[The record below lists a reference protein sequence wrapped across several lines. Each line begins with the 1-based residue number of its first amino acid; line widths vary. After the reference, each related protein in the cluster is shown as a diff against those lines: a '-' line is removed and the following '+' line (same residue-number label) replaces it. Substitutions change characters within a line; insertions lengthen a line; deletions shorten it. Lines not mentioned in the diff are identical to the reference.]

1 MLKCMLEVN
10 QLRVV
15 YGSNVV
21 LKDVNLVV
29 NGEKVVLVGPNGS
42 GKSTLFKAILGL
54 APVAS
59 GLIKVFDNSLSNIK
73 NLIEISTNIAEVY
86 RIANLK
92 VADIINVYCELRGI
106 GNAQTFQMIK
116 EFELDDTLGRKLY
129 ELSTGQ
135 QKMVC
140 NILALNQSAKLL
152 LLDEPF
158 DNVDQSR
165 RRRFIELLK
174 RSNAELLMSTHEFE
188 LLRLLPGW
196 KLCFMLEGKLFGM
209 FEVSQLERLYISK
222 GRLENALAVME
233 TSLGIFSVTLDKG
246 DLQVKTAT
254 NLSSLLEAV
263 AE

>member
-1 MLKCMLEVN
+1 MVKCMLEAN

-15 YGSNVV
+15 YGSNIV

-42 GKSTLFKAILGL
+42 GKSTLFRAILGL

-59 GLIKVFDNSLSNIK
+59 GSIKVFDKSLSNMK
-73 NLIEISTNIAEVY
+73 NVIEVSTNIAEVY

-92 VADIINVYCELRGI
+92 VADIVNIYCELKGI
-106 GNAQTFQMIK
+106 GNAQSFQMMK
-116 EFELDDTLGRKLY
+116 EFELEDTLGRKLY

-140 NILALNQSAKLL
+140 NILAMNQKAKLL

-174 RSNAELLMSTHEFE
+174 QSNAELLMSTHEFE
-188 LLRLLPGW
+188 LLRLLPDW
-196 KLCFMLEGKLFGM
+196 KLCFMLEGKLWGK
-209 FEVSQLERLYISK
+209 FEVSQLERLYISR
-222 GRLENALAVME
+222 GRADNAMAVME
-233 TSLGIFSVTLDKG
+233 TSMGVFSVTLDKG
-246 DLQVKTAT
+246 DVLVKTAT